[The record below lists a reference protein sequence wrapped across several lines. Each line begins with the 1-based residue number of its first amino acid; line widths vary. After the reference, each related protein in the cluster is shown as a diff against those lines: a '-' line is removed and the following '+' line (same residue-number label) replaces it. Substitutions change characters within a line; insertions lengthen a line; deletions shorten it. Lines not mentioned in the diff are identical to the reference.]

1 MDSQKKPERKE
12 VIVLTSIARLQEVL
26 EEEIAAGRNP
36 KTPEDWERV
45 MNLMIAYGMVDDVIP
60 VEGGITL
67 EKIKQELSSNFNVGD
82 LKDL

>member
-1 MDSQKKPERKE
+1 MADQKKPRKQM
-12 VIVLTSIARLQEVL
+12 IVLTSMDRLAEVL

-60 VEGGITL
+60 VEGDNVLGKL
-67 EKIKQELSSNFNVGD
+67 KDELSPNFNVKD
-82 LKDL
+82 LKEL